1 MDNPSQVTLVVF
13 DKTHHI
19 QRGESLYISFLFIF
33 VNSGDILNW
42 PNKRAF
48 EHDLWSDLIA
58 GNFEILQD
66 PITEN
71 PGSAYS
77 PGTLTA
83 CRDISTTLFDMESG
97 VGKCFQKSF
106 MG

>member
-1 MDNPSQVTLVVF
+1 MCTTVTSC
-13 DKTHHI
+13 
-19 QRGESLYISFLFIF
+19 GAY
-33 VNSGDILNW
+33 
-42 PNKRAF
+42 

-97 VGKCFQKSF
+97 VGTCFQKSF